1 MSEVIPADP
10 AYRLRI
16 VILVLA
22 LAVVGAGVIVWL
34 ERTWAAIDPGTVD
47 PEAVKRVLTIAPVLL
62 GLPLLIF
69 GLWLARF
76 SLRVRRE
83 ERFPPEGVKV
93 IRDTQLVT
101 GDAARLRAR
110 IGLVLALLFSTLGVF
125 VPLFFWVAIR
135 AVAGD
140 G

>member
-10 AYRLRI
+10 AYRRRI
-16 VILVLA
+16 AILVLV
-22 LAVVGAGVIVWL
+22 LAAVGAAAIAWL

-47 PEAVKRVLTIAPVLL
+47 PDAVKRVLTIAPVLL
-62 GLPLLIF
+62 AIPLLLF

-76 SLRVRRE
+76 SLRVYRE

-101 GDAARLRAR
+101 GEAARLRAR
-110 IGLVLALLFSTLGVF
+110 IGFLLALLFATLGVF
-125 VPLFFWVAIR
+125 VPLFFWAAIR
-135 AVAGD
+135 AVEGV
-140 G
+140 